1 MRLSRSGSV
10 IDITWILVHQGCFPF
25 NKNSCL
31 KFWKFQMPNGTA
43 QSGCT
48 GLTQATAHLVI
59 VLISRIQKSGTGDNN
74 FVKWKEK
81 IRPTDRKDQTGQ
93 SGPPSKLVPNIV
105 VGPNRNSPLHVMYQL
120 KFPEFLGWMDSAPNE
135 QMNPFPI
142 ADLLVPL
149 MYYDLSVSDL
159 WLLILIQINLMKQT
173 LRRTHKA
180 SPRGVFL
187 RENQLH
193 FTAAHLEEVLPITFT
208 ITGKVNEGE

>member
-1 MRLSRSGSV
+1 
-10 IDITWILVHQGCFPF
+10 
-25 NKNSCL
+25 
-31 KFWKFQMPNGTA
+31 
-43 QSGCT
+43 
-48 GLTQATAHLVI
+48 
-59 VLISRIQKSGTGDNN
+59 
-74 FVKWKEK
+74 
-81 IRPTDRKDQTGQ
+81 
-93 SGPPSKLVPNIV
+93 
-105 VGPNRNSPLHVMYQL
+105 MYQL
-120 KFPEFLGWMDSAPNE
+120 KFPEFLGWMDSAPNK

>member
-1 MRLSRSGSV
+1 
-10 IDITWILVHQGCFPF
+10 
-25 NKNSCL
+25 
-31 KFWKFQMPNGTA
+31 
-43 QSGCT
+43 
-48 GLTQATAHLVI
+48 
-59 VLISRIQKSGTGDNN
+59 
-74 FVKWKEK
+74 
-81 IRPTDRKDQTGQ
+81 
-93 SGPPSKLVPNIV
+93 
-105 VGPNRNSPLHVMYQL
+105 MYQL
-120 KFPEFLGWMDSAPNE
+120 KFLEFLGWMDSAPNE

-173 LRRTHKA
+173 LRWTHSA
-180 SPRGVFL
+180 STRGVSL